1 MIKNHKLIATRYLK
15 TWFIMDLVSIIPFEL
30 LPLPP
35 TFRAMRLIRL
45 LRLLKLARVL
55 KASSVIARYETRMS
69 MSYAQRDIIK
79 IHAPV
84 AEDRPQFARAW
95 AYFRNKTHSTVN
107 QIQLDLEHRS

>member
-1 MIKNHKLIATRYLK
+1 MYRDETRGFVMIKNHKLIATRYLK

-79 IHAPV
+79 MSVYTIIVSHWMACIMGIT
-84 AEDRPQFARAW
+84 DSLLRP
-95 AYFRNKTHSTVN
+95 
-107 QIQLDLEHRS
+107 DP